1 MTWQLEKKG
10 LKKTNIDNVTM
21 GKFNIQTKKNDE
33 VRTFDHKHYGEEV
46 PYQLSTVCVIDLGF
60 I

>member
-1 MTWQLEKKG
+1 MSPWASSIFKQ
-10 LKKTNIDNVTM
+10 
-21 GKFNIQTKKNDE
+21 KKNDE